1 MEEVFKQS
9 PIEMTYTE
17 VEIIF
22 LKNNKNVLETLE
34 ELWMLDNKSIKNIG
48 IDDSKWNDIRGIC
61 DSFDYEMQNTLKKK
75 KI

>member
-9 PIEMTYTE
+9 PIKMTYTE

-22 LKNNKNVLETLE
+22 LKNNKNVLETLD

>member
-9 PIEMTYTE
+9 PIKMTYTE